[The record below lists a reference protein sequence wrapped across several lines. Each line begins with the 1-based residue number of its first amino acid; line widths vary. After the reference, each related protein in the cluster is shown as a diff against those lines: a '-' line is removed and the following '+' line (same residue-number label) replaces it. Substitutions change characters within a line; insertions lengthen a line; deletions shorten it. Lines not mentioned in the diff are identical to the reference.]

1 MISVGKTQKK
11 TVTNELCTVFVK
23 ALSLTGMKL
32 AQDLKGP
39 CSKHGAAVM
48 AVFIDGLCNMMSL
61 SCVKDF
67 DMHEGIMF

>member
-11 TVTNELCTVFVK
+11 TVMNEFCNLFVK

-39 CSKHGAAVM
+39 CLKHGMAVM
-48 AVFIDGLCNMMSL
+48 PVLTASIHRWLAQHNKLELC
-61 SCVKDF
+61 
-67 DMHEGIMF
+67 

>member
-11 TVTNELCTVFVK
+11 TVTNKFCNVFVK
-23 ALSLTGMKL
+23 ALSLTDMKL

-39 CSKHGAAVM
+39 CLKHGIAVM
-48 AVFIDGLCNMMSL
+48 PVFIDSLHNMMSL

-67 DMHEGIMF
+67 DMHEGIAF

>member
-11 TVTNELCTVFVK
+11 TVTNEFCNVFVK
-23 ALSLTGMKL
+23 ALSLTSMKL

-39 CSKHGAAVM
+39 CLKHGAAVM
-48 AVFIDGLCNMMSL
+48 PVFIDGLCNVTSL

-67 DMHEGIMF
+67 DMHEGITF